1 MKPPGGFPTPIPGKM
16 EWWPR
21 PSPLRRERAGY
32 LDLQPPC
39 WVLPLALALAVSCRE
54 IGCAPA
60 LMSEI
65 ALSPTYPRYGTADFE
80 RRWQERLNTPLPRTT
95 SNPSQLHVEVK
106 HRFPGPNRYS
116 WELRRARGLPVQEST
131 VQFRSWEEA
140 SQAGT
145 LALKLL
151 LQDPLELKKLGLS

>member
-1 MKPPGGFPTPIPGKM
+1 
-16 EWWPR
+16 
-21 PSPLRRERAGY
+21 
-32 LDLQPPC
+32 
-39 WVLPLALALAVSCRE
+39 
-54 IGCAPA
+54 
-60 LMSEI
+60 MSEI
-65 ALSPTYPRYGTADFE
+65 ALSPTYPRYSTADFE
-80 RRWQERLNTPLPRTT
+80 RRWQKRLDAPLPHTT
-95 SNPSQLHVEVK
+95 SISSQLHVEVK
-106 HRFPGPNRYS
+106 HRFPWPNRYS

>member
-1 MKPPGGFPTPIPGKM
+1 
-16 EWWPR
+16 
-21 PSPLRRERAGY
+21 
-32 LDLQPPC
+32 
-39 WVLPLALALAVSCRE
+39 
-54 IGCAPA
+54 
-60 LMSEI
+60 MSKI
-65 ALSPTYPRYGTADFE
+65 ALSPTYPRYSTADFE
-80 RRWQERLNTPLPRTT
+80 RRWQKRLNAPLPHTT
-95 SNPSQLHVEVK
+95 SIASQLHVEVK